1 FPIYHQLPEPHGP
14 AVALWRLEAAE
25 LGVQSLVVLHL
36 LRECS
41 RDFLTQFGSLRD
53 DEYVL
58 VTVEGQL
65 PQRETDR
72 HDACLSMSGRDVE
85 EEPSMGQ
92 CGSKPLDRVFREG
105 FVGPEVI
112 DKRLEAFWG
121 LLRVGVQ
128 GSVGQDLVLVLG
140 GRVVLDA
147 AALS

>member
-1 FPIYHQLPEPHGP
+1 SVSWVIGDDLVCTKTKGLLGPSSDEDGEVSGSLVFPIYHQLPESHGP

-25 LGVQSLVVLHL
+25 LGVQSLVVFHL

-72 HDACLSMSGRDVE
+72 HDACLSMSGRYVE
-85 EEPSMGQ
+85 EEPSMG
-92 CGSKPLDRVFREG
+92 
-105 FVGPEVI
+105 
-112 DKRLEAFWG
+112 
-121 LLRVGVQ
+121 
-128 GSVGQDLVLVLG
+128 
-140 GRVVLDA
+140 
-147 AALS
+147 